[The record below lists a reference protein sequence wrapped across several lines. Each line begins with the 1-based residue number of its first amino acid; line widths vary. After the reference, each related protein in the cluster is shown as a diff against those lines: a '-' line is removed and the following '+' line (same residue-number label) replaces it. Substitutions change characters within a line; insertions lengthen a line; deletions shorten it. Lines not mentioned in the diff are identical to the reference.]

1 MWRYYVTF
9 TYNQALSDNVYT
21 IMLLVYLLMMNVL
34 TFIVYG
40 VDKWKACHGRRRV
53 PEATLLG
60 LAALGGSM
68 GAWLAMQLF
77 RHKTQKKKFRYGVPA
92 IFVLQLA
99 VVLLFLNMLI
109 RH

>member
-1 MWRYYVTF
+1 MLAMLIYY
-9 TYNQALSDNVYT
+9 LIT
-21 IMLLVYLLMMNVL
+21 INVL

-40 VDKWKACHGRRRV
+40 VDKWKARRGRLRV

-60 LAALGGSM
+60 LTALGGSV

-92 IFVLQLA
+92 IFVLQLVA
-99 VVLLFLNMLI
+99 LLFFLSMLTQ
-109 RH
+109 H

>member
-1 MWRYYVTF
+1 MKM
-9 TYNQALSDNVYT
+9 
-21 IMLLVYLLMMNVL
+21 MLIYYLLAVNVL

-40 VDKWKACHGRRRV
+40 VDKWKARRGHWRV
-53 PEATLLG
+53 PEATLMG
-60 LAALGGSM
+60 LAALGGSV

-92 IFVLQLA
+92 LFVLQVAA
-99 VVLLFLNMLI
+99 VLFYLNMII

>member
-1 MWRYYVTF
+1 MRM
-9 TYNQALSDNVYT
+9 
-21 IMLLVYLLMMNVL
+21 MLIYYLLAVNVL

-40 VDKWKACHGRRRV
+40 VDKWKARRGCLRV
-53 PEATLLG
+53 SEATLMG
-60 LAALGGSM
+60 LAALGGSV

-92 IFVLQLA
+92 LFVLQVAA
-99 VVLLFLNMLI
+99 VLFYLNMII

>member
-1 MWRYYVTF
+1 MSGFGLVKTI
-9 TYNQALSDNVYT
+9 
-21 IMLLVYLLMMNVL
+21 IMLLKYILVVNVL

-40 VDKWKACHGRRRV
+40 VDKGKARRGRWRV

-60 LAALGGSM
+60 LAALGGSV

-99 VVLLFLNMLI
+99 AVLLFLNMLI

>member
-1 MWRYYVTF
+1 MKM
-9 TYNQALSDNVYT
+9 
-21 IMLLVYLLMMNVL
+21 MLIYYLLAVNVL

-40 VDKWKACHGRRRV
+40 VDKWKAQRGRWRV
-53 PEATLLG
+53 PEASLLG
-60 LAALGGSM
+60 LAALGGSV

-92 IFVLQLA
+92 LFVLQVAA
-99 VVLLFLNMLI
+99 VLFYLNMII

>member
-1 MWRYYVTF
+1 MRM
-9 TYNQALSDNVYT
+9 
-21 IMLLVYLLMMNVL
+21 MLIYYLLAVNVL

-40 VDKWKACHGRRRV
+40 VDKWKARRGHWRV
-53 PEATLLG
+53 PEATLMG
-60 LAALGGSM
+60 LAALGGSV

-92 IFVLQLA
+92 LFVLQVAA
-99 VVLLFLNMLI
+99 VLFYLNMII